1 MRRHEPDVVGIIR
14 RGRSW
19 QRTAVSEDL
28 FRRNGRVF
36 SKYRCE
42 NLPQHLQRRR
52 AKNEASYERSTTRD
66 RRTR

>member
-1 MRRHEPDVVGIIR
+1 
-14 RGRSW
+14 
-19 QRTAVSEDL
+19 
-28 FRRNGRVF
+28 VF